1 MEWSQDVHGCA
12 YAPEVR
18 MPRKKKPKTKA
29 LKAYIQ
35 EIRAVNARFGKLK
48 KHDGKLGD
56 GLAERKDALIDEMQA
71 THRHRLAYETPGS
84 PSNGPFSLGGGP
96 QRFCAGCGLV
106 DQPSA
111 PDGYKLLG
119 EARVVHVTHDEYLA
133 RQGKQLR
140 RIGINLV

>member
-1 MEWSQDVHGCA
+1 
-12 YAPEVR
+12 
-18 MPRKKKPKTKA
+18 MPKKAKA

-35 EIRAVNARFGKLK
+35 EIRAVNARFRKLK
-48 KHDGKLGD
+48 KPDGKLAD
-56 GLAERKDALIDEMQA
+56 ALAERKDALIDEMQA

-111 PDGYKLLG
+111 PDGYRILG
-119 EARVVHVTHDEYLA
+119 DVRVVPVTHEAYLA
-133 RQGKQLR
+133 RQGRQLR
-140 RIGINLV
+140 RVGINLV